1 MTRVGLDSNVIVA
14 AFASRGL
21 CADLLRLAVTEH
33 ELVIPA
39 VVVEEVWRVLTTKF
53 RLSSD
58 GLASVEAVF
67 ERCEIVPQGS
77 DPSPVRVRDPDDER
91 VIADAMSGGCDLL
104 VTGDL
109 DLLSIAERS
118 PIPIL
123 SPREFMTLARG
134 GTL

>member
-1 MTRVGLDSNVIVA
+1 MTRICLDSNVLVA

-21 CADLLRLAVTEH
+21 CADLLRLALAEH

-39 VVVEEVWRVLTTKF
+39 VVVEEVRRVLTTKL
-53 RLSSD
+53 RLSPD

-67 ERCEIVPQGS
+67 ERCEIVPEGS
-77 DPSPVRVRDPDDER
+77 DPPPVKVRDPDDER
-91 VIADAMSGGCDLL
+91 VIGDAVSGGCELL

-109 DLLSIAERS
+109 DLLSVAERS
-118 PIPIL
+118 PISIL
-123 SPREFMTLARG
+123 SPREFMTLARR

>member
-21 CADLLRLAVTEH
+21 CADLLRLAVTDH
-33 ELVIPA
+33 EVVIPA
-39 VVVEEVWRVLTTKF
+39 VVIDEVRRVLSTKL
-53 RLSSD
+53 RLSPDS
-58 GLASVEAVF
+58 LASVEAVSG
-67 ERCEIVPQGS
+67 RCEIVPKGS
-77 DPSPVRVRDPDDER
+77 DPSPVKVRDPDDER
-91 VIADAMSGGCDLL
+91 VIADAISGGCDLL

-109 DLLSIAERS
+109 DLLSVAERS

>member
-1 MTRVGLDSNVIVA
+1 MTRICLDSNVLVA

-21 CADLLRLAVTEH
+21 CADLVRLVITEH
-33 ELVIPA
+33 ELVLPA
-39 VVVEEVWRVLTTKF
+39 QVVQEVRRVLGAKL
-53 RLSSD
+53 RLSPEAMT
-58 GLASVEAVF
+58 GVEAVF
-67 ERCEIVPQGS
+67 ERCEIVPPGS
-77 DPSPVRVRDPDDER
+77 GPPPVKVRDPDDER
-91 VIADAMSGGCDLL
+91 ILADAAAGGCELV

-109 DLLSIAERS
+109 DLLSAAKSS